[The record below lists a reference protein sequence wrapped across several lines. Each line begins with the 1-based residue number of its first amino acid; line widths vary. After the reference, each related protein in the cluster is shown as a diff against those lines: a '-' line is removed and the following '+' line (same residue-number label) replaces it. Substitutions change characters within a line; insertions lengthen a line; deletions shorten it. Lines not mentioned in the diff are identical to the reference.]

1 MTEQRLSFLENLAA
15 NFGKDAVTSRSK
27 AWERIARPE
36 QLPPKGDWLVWLIL
50 AGRGWGKTRSGAEWV
65 ADMARRHPGA
75 RIALVAATVADARD
89 TMVEG
94 ESGMLAVLDDREL
107 LGGRDKAWNRS
118 IGELR
123 LANGS
128 QFKTFSSEKPGRL
141 RGPQHNFAW
150 CDEAAA
156 WEDAFRGT
164 AVETTWSMLQM
175 GLRLKALPGWPA
187 DYRPCAT
194 VTTTPKPVA
203 LLRVPEH
210 VLARDASKA
219 GICQQATT
227 TTTGGSTHD
236 NLDNLSETFK
246 TAVIDRLEGTTLGR
260 QELDAQILLDVEGAM
275 LDRAQIEAC
284 RVNSSEIQQGI
295 RVVSIDPA
303 VSNNDDSDETGIVV
317 VGFRSG
323 LDDSSGYGGHGYVI
337 ADLSLRGSPDTW
349 AHAAWR
355 AALEHN
361 ACAIIVED
369 NQGGDLC
376 ENLLRSTMDAI
387 ASEERRQGI
396 RRLYWPPLER
406 VHPSGRG
413 AGKWARAIPIRG
425 LYEQG
430 KIHHVINPDNPAELD
445 QLEEQLTTWTG
456 DSKQKSPDRVDAM
469 VHGLRWL
476 MLPSER
482 KSKAGKGVA
491 NLAARRAAA
500 GRR

>member
-1 MTEQRLSFLENLAA
+1 VTEQRLSFLEDLAA
-15 NFGKDAVTSRSK
+15 NFGRDAVTSRSK
-27 AWERIARPE
+27 AWHRIARPE
-36 QLPPKGDWLVWLIL
+36 QLPPEGDWLVWLII
-50 AGRGWGKTRSGAEWV
+50 AGRGWGKTRSGAEES
-65 ADMARRHPGA
+65 ADMARKHPGA
-75 RIALVAATVADARD
+75 RIALVAATFADARD

-94 ESGMLAVLDDREL
+94 ESGLLAVLDEREL
-107 LGGRDKAWNRS
+107 LGGSRDKAWNRS

-128 QFKTFSSEKPGRL
+128 QFKVFSSERPGRL
-141 RGPQHNFAW
+141 RGPQHHFAW
-150 CDEAAA
+150 GDEAAS
-156 WEDAFRGT
+156 WEDAHKGT
-164 AVETTWSMLQM
+164 SAESTWSMLQM

-187 DYRPCAT
+187 DYRPRT
-194 VTTTPKPVA
+194 VVTTTPKPVA

-227 TTTGGSTHD
+227 TTTGGRTHD
-236 NLDNLSETFK
+236 NLVNLSEAFK
-246 TAVIDRLEGTTLGR
+246 TAVIDRLAGTTLGK
-260 QELDAQILLDVEGAM
+260 QELEAQILLDVEGAM
-275 LDRAQIEAC
+275 LERAQIEAC
-284 RVNSSEIQQGI
+284 RVDPSEIVREGV

-303 VSNNDDSDETGIVV
+303 VTEHDDSDETGIVV

-323 LDDSSGYGGHGYVI
+323 MEAHGYVI
-337 ADLSLRGSPDTW
+337 ADLSMRGSPDAW
-349 AHAAWR
+349 ARAAWR

-361 ACAIIVED
+361 AFAIIVED
-369 NQGGDLC
+369 NQGGDMC
-376 ENLLRSTMDAI
+376 EHVLRATMNMI
-387 ASEERRQGI
+387 AAEERKQGI
-396 RRLYWPPLER
+396 RRLSWPLLER

-413 AGKWARAIPIRG
+413 AGKWARAIPIRT

-456 DSKQKSPDRVDAM
+456 DPRQKSPDRVDAM

-482 KSKAGKGVA
+482 KPKTGKGVV